1 MFSYVLLLG
10 MCIKKLCGSDSGM
23 FYRNCVQGRA
33 SILHLPQLSPHER
46 WGPDS
51 AKVLRTYFLA
61 MLVSRSE
68 HTILQVK
75 PVKRA
80 KQQPKKGYKMVFH
93 RFGDLQSWCYW
104 SRLLI
109 ERQSGKCRS
118 CKSTRCILGANP
130 GKVCT
135 LPHTQLCHAPVP
147 HTTLSS
153 FTHNSLPLFHTN
165 PFSHTTLSHTH
176 THTHRTLLHT
186 TLSHT
191 RLFRIQLFK
200 TTSPPPFPLS
210 FLPCPYRFNH
220 GFWLLGEVDLWGH
233 RVLY

>member
-1 MFSYVLLLG
+1 MFDRNFVQAMFSYVLLLG

-80 KQQPKKGYKMVFH
+80 KQQPKKGYRMVFH
-93 RFGDLQSWCYW
+93 RFGDLQS
-104 SRLLI
+104 
-109 ERQSGKCRS
+109 
-118 CKSTRCILGANP
+118 
-130 GKVCT
+130 
-135 LPHTQLCHAPVP
+135 
-147 HTTLSS
+147 
-153 FTHNSLPLFHTN
+153 
-165 PFSHTTLSHTH
+165 
-176 THTHRTLLHT
+176 
-186 TLSHT
+186 
-191 RLFRIQLFK
+191 
-200 TTSPPPFPLS
+200 
-210 FLPCPYRFNH
+210 
-220 GFWLLGEVDLWGH
+220 
-233 RVLY
+233 